1 MNRFTVISK
10 GMFSLS
16 EGKKL
21 KVKRS
26 SKMLLTCVNL
36 YFTGIIVICFKSYCA
51 SFSLMLICFHN
62 KLTLFRAGM

>member
-10 GMFSLS
+10 GMFSSS
-16 EGKKL
+16 EALVEIFKEKKL

-36 YFTGIIVICFKSYCA
+36 YYILG
-51 SFSLMLICFHN
+51 LL
-62 KLTLFRAGM
+62 